1 MLGLAFLFTC
11 VTQPS
16 SCRAQQLL
24 EVQEKYLISSRHRSP
39 RSNVSRDDG
48 QGEAL
53 ATEGGASLS
62 ILSSLRRERRR
73 EANMTIILCLGDR
86 TSVSLRRMVER

>member
-39 RSNVSRDDG
+39 RSNLKKRALGLVRPKPAGATAGDSAE
-48 QGEAL
+48 QVPAEPCSGE
-53 ATEGGASLS
+53 
-62 ILSSLRRERRR
+62 
-73 EANMTIILCLGDR
+73 
-86 TSVSLRRMVER
+86 